1 MAVITLSEIL
11 DDLTVAENGLRKFER
26 RYWLSTQDFYKL
38 YSQGLL
44 DNGENLEDFS
54 QWVAY
59 YKLRKK
65 RRNALDEISS
75 KRVKAI
81 QKEFSGE
88 IIQLKPA
95 EPVFQVG

>member
-1 MAVITLSEIL
+1 MTVITLSDIL

-26 RYWLSTQDFYKL
+26 RYWLSTKDFYKL

-54 QWVAY
+54 QWAAY
-59 YKLRKK
+59 YKLQKK

-75 KRVKAI
+75 TRVKEI
-81 QKEFSGE
+81 RKEFSGE
-88 IIQLKPA
+88 TIQLKPA